1 MLGES
6 NVNQDEVYENLKA
19 SRFKQQKLPAW
30 RPVPTITSTTI
41 TFFTFGIV
49 FIIIGI
55 IVLVYSAKIVEI
67 KTRYDSE
74 CIAIGEDCKVTI
86 KVNKKMD
93 EPVMMYYQLKN
104 FYQNHRRYVK
114 SKSDDQ
120 LNGKYQ
126 TLSQIKNTDSCD
138 PVETNE
144 EMDKLMNP
152 WLGELSQINELPI
165 PKLVDV
171 KLDKSVPF
179 SLDMFK
185 TELNAIAPYAQVDS
199 HRIWLSNLID
209 IAGGIQKTILII
221 LTLLILTTAFTVI
234 YTTRSGLL
242 VQSGTLNLLQM
253 MGAKDFTI
261 AFNVAFHAFWKS
273 FLGGII
279 GFLFSLPV
287 VLIVITLV
295 ESQNDSLFT
304 FGALNKMQWICV
316 CTLPFIVGALAFITA
331 LLTAFKKLRA
341 F

>member
-1 MLGES
+1 MSKAFQIKLPLKQTSPFFLSWITMLMTFVAALTLFAS
-6 NVNQDEVYENLKA
+6 ISMNNIINHWNNVISGSLTIQQPTYDLTGINREEAALKELTQITELL
-19 SRFKQQKLPAW
+19 KQQPF
-30 RPVPTITSTTI
+30 VVN
-41 TFFTFGIV
+41 FH
-49 FIIIGI
+49 
-55 IVLVYSAKIVEI
+55 VL
-67 KTRYDSE
+67 
-74 CIAIGEDCKVTI
+74 
-86 KVNKKMD
+86 
-93 EPVMMYYQLKN
+93 
-104 FYQNHRRYVK
+104 
-114 SKSDDQ
+114 
-120 LNGKYQ
+120 
-126 TLSQIKNTDSCD
+126 
-138 PVETNE
+138 TNE

-152 WLGELSQINELPI
+152 WLGELSQLNELPI

-295 ESQNDSLFT
+295 ESQNDSLLT

>member
-1 MLGES
+1 MSKAFQIKLPLKQTSPFFLSWITMLMTFVAALTLFAS
-6 NVNQDEVYENLKA
+6 ISMNNIINHWNNVISGSLTIQQPTYDLTGVNREEAALKELTQITELL
-19 SRFKQQKLPAW
+19 KQQPF
-30 RPVPTITSTTI
+30 VVN
-41 TFFTFGIV
+41 FH
-49 FIIIGI
+49 
-55 IVLVYSAKIVEI
+55 VL
-67 KTRYDSE
+67 
-74 CIAIGEDCKVTI
+74 
-86 KVNKKMD
+86 
-93 EPVMMYYQLKN
+93 
-104 FYQNHRRYVK
+104 
-114 SKSDDQ
+114 
-120 LNGKYQ
+120 
-126 TLSQIKNTDSCD
+126 
-138 PVETNE
+138 TNE

>member
-1 MLGES
+1 MSKAFQIKLPLKQTSPFFLSWITMLMTFVAALTLFAS
-6 NVNQDEVYENLKA
+6 ISMNNIINHWNNVISGSLTIQQPTYDLTGINREEAALKELTQITELL
-19 SRFKQQKLPAW
+19 KQQPF
-30 RPVPTITSTTI
+30 VVN
-41 TFFTFGIV
+41 FH
-49 FIIIGI
+49 
-55 IVLVYSAKIVEI
+55 VL
-67 KTRYDSE
+67 
-74 CIAIGEDCKVTI
+74 
-86 KVNKKMD
+86 
-93 EPVMMYYQLKN
+93 
-104 FYQNHRRYVK
+104 
-114 SKSDDQ
+114 
-120 LNGKYQ
+120 
-126 TLSQIKNTDSCD
+126 
-138 PVETNE
+138 TNE

>member
-1 MLGES
+1 MKAFQTRLPLKQTSPFFLSWITMLMTFVAALTLFAS
-6 NVNQDEVYENLKA
+6 ISMNNIINHWNNVISGSLTI
-19 SRFKQQKLPAW
+19 QQ
-30 RPVPTITSTTI
+30 PTYDLTGVNREEAALRELTQITGLLEQQP
-41 TFFTFGIV
+41 FV
-49 FIIIGI
+49 VEYH
-55 IVLVYSAKIVEI
+55 VL
-67 KTRYDSE
+67 
-74 CIAIGEDCKVTI
+74 
-86 KVNKKMD
+86 
-93 EPVMMYYQLKN
+93 
-104 FYQNHRRYVK
+104 
-114 SKSDDQ
+114 
-120 LNGKYQ
+120 
-126 TLSQIKNTDSCD
+126 TD
-138 PVETNE
+138 E
-144 EMDKLMNP
+144 EMDKLMSP
-152 WLGELSQINELPI
+152 WLEELSQINELPI

-199 HRIWLSNLID
+199 HRVWLSNLID
-209 IAGGIQKTILII
+209 IARGIQKTIFII

-273 FLGGII
+273 FLGGVV

-304 FGALNKMQWICV
+304 YGALCKMQWICI
-316 CTLPFIVGALAFITA
+316 CTLPFVVAILAFITA
-331 LLTAFKKLRA
+331 LLTAFKKLRS

>member
-1 MLGES
+1 
-6 NVNQDEVYENLKA
+6 
-19 SRFKQQKLPAW
+19 
-30 RPVPTITSTTI
+30 
-41 TFFTFGIV
+41 
-49 FIIIGI
+49 
-55 IVLVYSAKIVEI
+55 
-67 KTRYDSE
+67 
-74 CIAIGEDCKVTI
+74 
-86 KVNKKMD
+86 
-93 EPVMMYYQLKN
+93 
-104 FYQNHRRYVK
+104 
-114 SKSDDQ
+114 
-120 LNGKYQ
+120 
-126 TLSQIKNTDSCD
+126 
-138 PVETNE
+138 
-144 EMDKLMNP
+144 MNP

>member
-1 MLGES
+1 MSKAFQTKLPLKQTSPFFLSWITMLMTFVAALTLFAS
-6 NVNQDEVYENLKA
+6 ISMNNIINHWNNVISGSLTIQQPTYDLMGVNREEAALKELTQITELL
-19 SRFKQQKLPAW
+19 KQQPF
-30 RPVPTITSTTI
+30 VVD
-41 TFFTFGIV
+41 FH
-49 FIIIGI
+49 
-55 IVLVYSAKIVEI
+55 VL
-67 KTRYDSE
+67 
-74 CIAIGEDCKVTI
+74 
-86 KVNKKMD
+86 
-93 EPVMMYYQLKN
+93 
-104 FYQNHRRYVK
+104 
-114 SKSDDQ
+114 
-120 LNGKYQ
+120 
-126 TLSQIKNTDSCD
+126 
-138 PVETNE
+138 TNE

-209 IAGGIQKTILII
+209 IAGGIQKTIFII

-304 FGALNKMQWICV
+304 FGALSKVQWICI